1 MKRTKTMK
9 RIAFLTSAVA
19 LAGLLA
25 GPANAEILAM
35 VNYESKPKDSL
46 KGLKMPVGMRVRR
59 EGIAIIDVDPKSPN
73 FGKIMKNIKLP
84 PDHVAHHIFY
94 NRDQTKAYLTS
105 LAKSE
110 LRVIDMTNPKFPM
123 KRVLVPDCQAGE
135 DVVFSDDNKT
145 WYYTCMGTNR
155 IIVGNAETDEVT
167 KIIGVPKYPHGIAI
181 HDGIDRILTTSTVR
195 ASDLK
200 DPGTTISE
208 IVASTGQVLRTYE
221 TVKGSKKGLAPVEV
235 LFVPGSNPPVAYITN
250 MFGGSLSTAK
260 WNPVSERF
268 DVGMAFDFGP
278 TKTGIPLEI
287 YFTPDGQW
295 MYVTTAKPGHFHIF
309 DIKTDASRPRLIK
322 SIATGEGAHHVGF
335 TKDWQYAIVQNSF
348 LNLPGMSDGS
358 ISVIDLKAQKVVAT
372 VDTLKKAGYNPN
384 SLVLLPK
391 WNHLAG
397 H

>member
-1 MKRTKTMK
+1 MRH
-9 RIAFLTSAVA
+9 IAI
-19 LAGLLA
+19 LAGAAVLAAAIAA

-46 KGLKMPVGMRVRR
+46 KGLKLPVGMRVRR

-73 FGKIMKNIKLP
+73 FGKIKQDLRLP

-94 NRDQTKAYLTS
+94 NRDMTKAYITS

-110 LRVIDMTNPKFPM
+110 LRVIDMTAPKLKM

-135 DVVFSDDNKT
+135 NVILSEDNKT

-155 IIVGNAETDEVT
+155 VIVGNAETDEVT
-167 KIIGVPKYPHGIAI
+167 NVITVPKYPHGITI
-181 HDGIDRILTTSTVR
+181 HSGIDRILTTSTVN
-195 ASDLK
+195 ATNLK
-200 DPGTTISE
+200 DPGTTITE
-208 IVASTGQVLRTYE
+208 IQASTGKVLRTYE
-221 TVKGSKKGLAPVEV
+221 TTPGSKKGLAPVEV
-235 LFVPGSNPPVAYITN
+235 LFVPNTNPPVAYVTN
-250 MFGGSLSTAK
+250 MFGGSLSAAK

-268 DVGMAFDFGP
+268 DLSLAFDFEP

-287 YFTPDGQW
+287 YFTPDGHW
-295 MYVTTAKPGHFHIF
+295 MYITTAKPGHLHIF
-309 DIKTDASRPRLIK
+309 DIKTDATRPRLIK
-322 SIATGEGAHHVGF
+322 TIKTGEGAHHVGF
-335 TKDWQYAIVQNSF
+335 TKDWKLAVVQNSF

-358 ISVIDLKAQKVVAT
+358 ISIVDLEKQEVIAT
-372 VDTLKKAGYNPN
+372 VDTLKKNGYNPN